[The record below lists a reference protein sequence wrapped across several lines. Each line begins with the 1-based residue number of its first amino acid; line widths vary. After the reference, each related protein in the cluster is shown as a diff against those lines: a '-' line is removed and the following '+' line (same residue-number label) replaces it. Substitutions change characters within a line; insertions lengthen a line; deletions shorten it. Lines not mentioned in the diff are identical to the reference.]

1 MFGIYSYFP
10 ITPSKISKLQWL
22 GGYISID
29 EHMKN
34 VQTYRERK
42 WGKDVHACKGT
53 FAKQDASDACVVSAG
68 GALGTSAQNETP
80 NPLPA
85 PDKVE
90 LLNTWLAQ
98 QQTLRNE

>member
-1 MFGIYSYFP
+1 MFGMYFP
-10 ITPSKISKLQWL
+10 VTPSNISQLQWI
-22 GGYISID
+22 GGYISIV
-29 EHMKN
+29 EHQKN
-34 VQTYRERK
+34 MQTYRERE
-42 WGKDVHACKGT
+42 WGKDVHVCKET

-98 QQTLRNE
+98 QQSLRNE

>member
-1 MFGIYSYFP
+1 MTLEP
-10 ITPSKISKLQWL
+10 PK
-22 GGYISID
+22 
-29 EHMKN
+29 E
-34 VQTYRERK
+34 
-42 WGKDVHACKGT
+42 T

-68 GALGTSAQNETP
+68 GAPGTSTQNETP

>member
-1 MFGIYSYFP
+1 MFGMYFP
-10 ITPSKISKLQWL
+10 LTSSHISRLQWHT
-22 GGYISID
+22 GYISID
-29 EHMKN
+29 EHEKN
-34 VQTYRERK
+34 LQTYRERK
-42 WGKDVHACKGT
+42 WGEDVHVCKGT

-68 GALGTSAQNETP
+68 GALGTSAQNEPP

-98 QQTLRNE
+98 QRTLRNE